1 MNIPLIGHLFGKRE
15 PLPLSFNDIPM
26 RGRDGQFSP
35 SPKTMARLNR
45 KASVNGL
52 LAVYNATTPL
62 EKRKAETEE
71 FFARASQSRSLG
83 RGDMGKGL

>member
-1 MNIPLIGHLFGKRE
+1 MTLDQIPILRLFAK
-15 PLPLSFNDIPM
+15 PAPLSFNDIPM

-83 RGDMGKGL
+83 RGDMGKGS